1 MPSSSKTV
9 LLDELKVV
17 ETEQMMAM
25 LLGNWDSS
33 YHRARHMAAPKP
45 KGPSKC
51 LKLGE
56 NRKYLMGSADDLN
69 NGLNNRASLV
79 AQTVK
84 SLPAMWESQF

>member
-1 MPSSSKTV
+1 
-9 LLDELKVV
+9 
-17 ETEQMMAM
+17 MMAM

-33 YHRARHMAAPKP
+33 YHRARHMAAPNP

-84 SLPAMWESQF
+84 SLPAMWESQV